1 MPPRQ
6 QPRHLARELA
16 LLSLSQITGS
26 AEKLEKQELE
36 NLMLA
41 AIRTLAGEIQE
52 NLETAATEVSRGHER
67 LLSSETR
74 ADTVESAREMIR
86 GALELTQKAINR
98 LAVTVELPELIQLS
112 SQQEVR
118 EYTLELIGTVRRRQ
132 EEIDQ
137 KLEEVLLDWK
147 LNRLPRIDRDILRL
161 AVAEML
167 FLEIPY
173 RVAINEAV
181 EIAKRY
187 SDEAG
192 YRFINGVL
200 RRVTDKLKAAARQ
213 KGSA

>member
-173 RVAINEAV
+173 KVAINEAV